1 MNSKAPSGPSASA
14 LEKKQEAQEILDKLD
29 VEERI
34 RDRKKAPNLSLTLTP
49 MWVWCLGL
57 LYLPKGMPTFAL
69 AMFHATCWA
78 GFLWFAWKTWQAY
91 QDERM
96 IGNAAEKAK
105 RREDFLKAV
114 KRRQKP

>member
-1 MNSKAPSGPSASA
+1 MISKDSSSPSAPA
-14 LEKKQEAQEILDKLD
+14 LKKKLEAQEILDKLD

-57 LYLPKGMPTFAL
+57 LYLPKSMPTLAL

-91 QDERM
+91 QDERV
-96 IGNAAEKAK
+96 IGSVAGKAK
-105 RREDFLKAV
+105 RREDFLKEV
-114 KRRQKP
+114 HRRQKS